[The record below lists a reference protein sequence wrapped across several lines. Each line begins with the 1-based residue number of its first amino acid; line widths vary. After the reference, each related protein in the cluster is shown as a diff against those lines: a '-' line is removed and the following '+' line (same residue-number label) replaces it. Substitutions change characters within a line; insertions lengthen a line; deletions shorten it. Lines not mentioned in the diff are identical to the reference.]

1 MGHKKQEYLKCFA
14 TVIQT
19 DTAMFAKDPPVQKMD
34 PTDLQLKG
42 MGWGLGMASALP
54 SEAAAPTKNQIEDE
68 MHKLGWAKPPVP
80 PDVNVAWM
88 AKKKLRISITCAS
101 CAQHESLHH
110 EVFFHVYL
118 LRLDQEHLQV
128 HLPMK

>member
-42 MGWGLGMASALP
+42 MGWGLGMASAALP

-88 AKKKLRISITCAS
+88 AKKNYVYPSLVPHVPSMKVFTTKCFFMSTYLGWTRSTCRFTF
-101 CAQHESLHH
+101 Q
-110 EVFFHVYL
+110 
-118 LRLDQEHLQV
+118 
-128 HLPMK
+128 